1 MNRLANKIAVITG
14 GTAGIGLATAAA
26 YIAEGAKVI
35 ITGRNAEA
43 LDKALAALGP
53 NAKGII
59 SDAASFADIKT
70 LRARIAAIHPKI
82 DTLFVNAGV
91 VKLAPIEA
99 VTEADFD
106 EQFNINVK
114 GAYFTIQQLLP
125 IINEGG
131 SILLNGSINAHIGM
145 ATGSVYSASKAAALS
160 FIRTL
165 SPELLSRKIRINAVS
180 PGPVRT
186 PLHVRLGSLNHIDA
200 TESPM
205 IDMVPLGRFGTPEEI
220 ARIAVFFAS
229 DDSTFVIGG
238 ELIADGGMG
247 L

>member
-1 MNRLANKIAVITG
+1 MNRLTNKIAVITG
-14 GTAGIGLATAAA
+14 GTAGIGLATAKA
-26 YIAEGAKVI
+26 YIEEGAKVI
-35 ITGRNAEA
+35 ITGRNAAA
-43 LDKALAALGP
+43 LDKALAELGQ
-53 NAKGII
+53 NAAGII
-59 SDAASFADIKT
+59 SDSASMADIKA
-70 LRARIAAIHPKI
+70 LQAKVAAIHPKI
-82 DTLFVNAGV
+82 DTLFVNAGIA
-91 VKLAPIEA
+91 KMAPIEA
-99 VTEADFD
+99 VDEAHFD

-114 GAYFTIQQLLP
+114 GLYFTIQQLLP
-125 IINEGG
+125 LIKEGG
-131 SILLNGSINAHIGM
+131 SILLNTSINAHIGM
-145 ATGSVYSASKAAALS
+145 ATASIYSATKAAALS

-186 PLHVRLGSLNHIDA
+186 PLHVRLGSISDIDA

-205 IDMVPLGRFGTPEEI
+205 IDMVPLGRFGTVEEI

-229 DDSTFVIGG
+229 DDSSFVIGG